1 MLNRHLT
8 EAHNV
13 YQNQFYSIL
22 TEKIAADLSSDTFE
36 SVRSTLVFNLAKWPL
51 GALDPQTDN
60 SEYSCQSTSSSSLS
74 PWGLLLHITHPP
86 ITRNSLSQLLK
97 MLGGPPSP
105 PDFPQV

>member
-51 GALDPQTDN
+51 GALNPLTDN
-60 SEYSCQSTSSSSLS
+60 RRLSRLSLV
-74 PWGLLLHITHPP
+74 
-86 ITRNSLSQLLK
+86 QLINY
-97 MLGGPPSP
+97 
-105 PDFPQV
+105 

>member
-51 GALDPQTDN
+51 GALDPLTDN
-60 SEYSCQSTSSSSLS
+60 SEYSCQSTSSCVHTEGEGEDEGDSRVDCEGVSSS
-74 PWGLLLHITHPP
+74 TQFTVHFPP
-86 ITRNSLSQLLK
+86 R
-97 MLGGPPSP
+97 
-105 PDFPQV
+105 